1 MNENP
6 DLADAAS
13 YLRIDHSSWRLV
25 TDNVMGGRSAGS
37 IDRKE
42 KDRRSVVTLSGLV
55 STKNNG
61 GFIQMVQD
69 IPVDIAL
76 VASQYEG
83 IRLNVSGNGETYNIH
98 LRTAGLWLPWQAY
111 RADFTSSAHWQSV
124 EIPFESFS
132 PYKISLPLDISK
144 LKRIGVVAIGRDFDA
159 DISVSEI
166 GFYRN

>member
-6 DLADAAS
+6 DLADAGS
-13 YLRIDHSSWRLV
+13 YLRIDHSPWRLV

-37 IDRKE
+37 IDRTE
-42 KDRRSVVTLSGLV
+42 KDRHSAVTLSGRV

-69 IPVDIAL
+69 IPVHIAL

-83 IRLNVSGNGETYNIH
+83 IRLNVSGNGQTYNIH

-111 RADFTSSAHWQSV
+111 RADFTSSAQWQSV

-132 PYKISLPLDISK
+132 PYKISRPLDISK

-166 GFYRN
+166 GFYRG